1 MGLATR
7 RTGPPGCCHQ
17 AACASDT
24 HCQCSCVESAYLKLQ
39 VDSLGFLRVLLRELG
54 LVLQILLLHGREHS
68 IVDVKLDDLVFI
80 SSL

>member
-1 MGLATR
+1 VLATHTVR
-7 RTGPPGCCHQ
+7 
-17 AACASDT
+17 A
-24 HCQCSCVESAYLKLQ
+24 CVESAYLELQ

-54 LVLQILLLHGREHS
+54 LVLQILLLHGRELS